1 MQVAPAIFIKKDKRM
16 KRMMVIFILAIPLL
30 VTAQTY
36 YYDKNW
42 KGVEREDFA
51 EYKRI
56 LAPSSDSLHYANKYR
71 DYFITGEK
79 QGEGE
84 YITID
89 RYDDSKS
96 VFDGEQLSY
105 YKNGNVASKLFMKH
119 GKQTGA
125 FEMYFEN
132 GLLSKKGTIGENGL
146 EGLYTEFQ
154 GDGTICVQVEYHHG
168 QPTQDYYT
176 VSNNLGCVSRYRISD
191 NSPVLSPIEPTM
203 RKTQFVNDI
212 EWEYYVS
219 DGLMVAMAND
229 KVYDYGNFISFPIMI
244 NNGTMSEVNFLPE
257 NLSADMID
265 KKGRKKPLEILTR
278 KEYMAKVDRSQ
289 SWSKFF
295 AGLGAAATAAAAGT
309 STSSTDVSTNS
320 STNSYAYSSYD
331 ASANAYGASV
341 GAAVGSGGWGVGSS
355 VSAAHANMHGSASAY
370 GHSNTR
376 TNTSVRT
383 TNYDGAAAYQ
393 AYVIERDR
401 VAQYDEAL
409 AQEREAH
416 NEGYLRRTT
425 IQPGEKIAGLVYA
438 KKGKGERVSAKLVLN
453 GLEYYFEWKAPK

>member
-1 MQVAPAIFIKKDKRM
+1 MRKLFVLFVWTTPFTSI
-16 KRMMVIFILAIPLL
+16 
-30 VTAQTY
+30 AQTY

-56 LAPSSDSLHYANKYR
+56 LAPSSDSLHYGNKYR
-71 DYFITGEK
+71 DFYITGEK

-84 YITID
+84 YLSVD
-89 RYDDSKS
+89 PYDDSKS
-96 VFDGEQLSY
+96 VFDGEQITY
-105 YKNGNVASKLFMKH
+105 YKNGKIANKFFVKN

-125 FEMYFEN
+125 FESYFEN
-132 GLLSKKGTIGENGL
+132 GLLSKKGTIGANGF

-154 GDGTICVQVEYHHG
+154 GDGTICVQVEYKNG

-176 VSNNLGCVSRYRISD
+176 VSNNLGCVSRYRIAD
-191 NSPVLSPIEPTM
+191 NKPVFTSVDESM

-219 DGLMVAMAND
+219 DGIMVAMAND
-229 KVYDYGNFISFPIMI
+229 KVYDYGNFISFPIII
-244 NNGTMSEVNFLPE
+244 NNGTMTEIDFLPE
-257 NLSADMID
+257 KLNANMID
-265 KKGRKKPLEILTR
+265 KKGRKKPLEILSR

-309 STSSTDVSTNS
+309 STSSTNVSSNS
-320 STNSYAYSSYD
+320 STSSTAYGSYD

-341 GAAVGSGGWGVGSS
+341 GAAVGSGGWGVGASA
-355 VSAAHANMHGSASAY
+355 SAAHTNMHGSASVH

-376 TNTSVRT
+376 SNTSVRT

-425 IQPGEKIAGLVYA
+425 IQPGEKISGLIYA
-438 KKGKGERVSAKLVLN
+438 KKEKGERVSATLELN
-453 GLEYYFEWKAPK
+453 GILYCFEWAAPK

>member
-1 MQVAPAIFIKKDKRM
+1 MKKAFIL
-16 KRMMVIFILAIPLL
+16 FLLAIPLFSF
-30 VTAQTY
+30 AQTY

-56 LAPSSDSLHYANKYR
+56 LAPSSDSMHYANKYL
-71 DYFITGEK
+71 DFYITGEK

-96 VFDGEQLSY
+96 IFDGEQISF
-105 YKNGNVASKLFMKH
+105 YKNGNIASKLFFKN
-119 GKQTGA
+119 GKQTGN
-125 FEMYFEN
+125 FEINYEN
-132 GLLSKKGTIGENGL
+132 GLLQRKGTIGANGL

-154 GDGTICVQVEYHHG
+154 GDGTICVQMEYHNG
-168 QPTQDYYT
+168 QPVQDYYT
-176 VSNNLGCVSRYRISD
+176 VSNNLGCVSRYRLSD
-191 NSPVLSPIEPTM
+191 NTPVFSPINPES
-203 RKTQFVNDI
+203 RKTQFINDI

-229 KVYDYGNFISFPIMI
+229 KVYDYGNFISFPIII
-244 NNGTMSEVNFLPE
+244 NNGTMSEIDFLPE

-265 KKGRKKPLEILTR
+265 KKGKRKSLEILTR

-295 AGLGAAATAAAAGT
+295 AGLGAAATATAAGT
-309 STSSTDVSTNS
+309 STSSTNVSTNS
-320 STNSYAYSSYD
+320 STDSYAHGSYD
-331 ASANAYGASV
+331 ASANAYGSSV
-341 GAAVGSGGWGVGSS
+341 GAAVGSGGWAVGASASS
-355 VSAAHANMHGSASAY
+355 AHANMHGSAFVH

-376 TNTSVRT
+376 TSTSVRT

-409 AQEREAH
+409 AQDREAH

-425 IQPGEKIAGLVYA
+425 IQPGEKITGLVYA
-438 KKGKGERVSAKLVLN
+438 KKGKGERVSATLILN
-453 GLEYYFEWKAPK
+453 GLQYYFEWKAPK

>member
-1 MQVAPAIFIKKDKRM
+1 MAGGTIKVAPATFNKKKRM
-16 KRMMVIFILAIPLL
+16 KRMMFLFVLAIPML

-71 DYFITGEK
+71 DFFITGEK

-84 YITID
+84 YIAID

-96 VFDGEQLSY
+96 VFDGEQITY
-105 YKNGNVASKLFMKH
+105 YKNGNVASKFFMKN
-119 GKQTGA
+119 GKQTGS
-125 FEMYFEN
+125 FEMFFEN
-132 GLLSKKGTIGENGL
+132 GLLSKKGAIGENGL

-191 NSPVLSPIEPTM
+191 NSPVFSPIEPTM

-229 KVYDYGNFISFPIMI
+229 KVYDYGNFISFPI
-244 NNGTMSEVNFLPE
+244 NNS
-257 NLSADMID
+257 NLFFIFST
-265 KKGRKKPLEILTR
+265 KFKNPLASNITN
-278 KEYMAKVDRSQ
+278 K
-289 SWSKFF
+289 
-295 AGLGAAATAAAAGT
+295 
-309 STSSTDVSTNS
+309 ST
-320 STNSYAYSSYD
+320 
-331 ASANAYGASV
+331 
-341 GAAVGSGGWGVGSS
+341 
-355 VSAAHANMHGSASAY
+355 
-370 GHSNTR
+370 
-376 TNTSVRT
+376 
-383 TNYDGAAAYQ
+383 
-393 AYVIERDR
+393 
-401 VAQYDEAL
+401 
-409 AQEREAH
+409 
-416 NEGYLRRTT
+416 
-425 IQPGEKIAGLVYA
+425 
-438 KKGKGERVSAKLVLN
+438 
-453 GLEYYFEWKAPK
+453 

>member
-1 MQVAPAIFIKKDKRM
+1 MRKTFVLFA
-16 KRMMVIFILAIPLL
+16 LAVPLL
-30 VTAQTY
+30 SVAQTY

-42 KGVEREDFA
+42 KGVDREDFA
-51 EYKRI
+51 AYKRL
-56 LAPSSDSLHYANKYR
+56 LAPAPDSLHYANKYL
-71 DYFITGEK
+71 DFYITGEK

-96 VFDGEQLSY
+96 VFDGEQISY
-105 YKNGNVASKLFMKH
+105 YKNGNIASKFFIKN
-119 GKQTGA
+119 GKQIGN
-125 FEMYFEN
+125 FEMNYEN
-132 GLLSKKGTIGENGL
+132 GLLQRKGTMGENGL

-154 GDGTICVQVEYHHG
+154 GDGTICVQVEYHDG
-168 QPTQDYYT
+168 KPVDDYYT

-191 NSPVLSPIEPTM
+191 NTPVFSPIDPEK
-203 RKTQFVNDI
+203 RKTQFINDI

-219 DGLMVAMAND
+219 DGLTVAMAND
-229 KVYDYGNFISFPIMI
+229 KVYDYGNFISFPIII
-244 NNGTMSEVNFLPE
+244 NNGTMLEIDFLPE
-257 NLSADMID
+257 KLSADMID
-265 KKGRKKPLEILTR
+265 KKGRRKPLEILTR

-309 STSSTDVSTNS
+309 STSSTNVSSNS
-320 STNSYAYSSYD
+320 STNSYAYGSYD
-331 ASANAYGASV
+331 ASANAYGTSV
-341 GAAVGSGGWGVGSS
+341 GAAVGSGGWGVGASA
-355 VSAAHANMHGSASAY
+355 SAAHANMHGSASAY

-425 IQPGEKIAGLVYA
+425 IQPGEKISGLVYA
-438 KKGKGERVSAKLVLN
+438 KKGKGERVSATLILN
-453 GLEYYFEWKAPK
+453 GLHFYFEWKAPK

>member
-1 MQVAPAIFIKKDKRM
+1 MRKSFVSF
-16 KRMMVIFILAIPLL
+16 VFLAMPFFAS
-30 VTAQTY
+30 AQTY

-42 KGVEREDFA
+42 RGVEHEDFA
-51 EYKRI
+51 EYKRV
-56 LAPSSDSLHYANKYR
+56 LSPSSDSLHYGNKYR
-71 DYFITGEK
+71 DFYITGEK

-84 YITID
+84 YLSID
-89 RYDDSKS
+89 PYDDSKS
-96 VFDGEQLSY
+96 VFDGEQTTY
-105 YKNGNVASKLFMKH
+105 YKNGNVASKFYVKNGMQK
-119 GKQTGA
+119 GA
-125 FEMYFEN
+125 FESYFEN
-132 GLLSKKGTIGENGL
+132 GLLAKKGTIGNNGL

-154 GDGTICVQVEYHHG
+154 GDGTICVQVEYKNG
-168 QPTQDYYT
+168 QPVKDFYT

-191 NSPVLSPIEPTM
+191 NSPVFSPIEPDM

-212 EWEYYVS
+212 EWEYYLS
-219 DGLMVAMAND
+219 DGIMVAMAND
-229 KVYDYGNFISFPIMI
+229 KVYDYGNFISFPIII
-244 NNGTMSEVNFLPE
+244 NNGTMSEIDFLPE
-257 NLSADMID
+257 KLRAEMID
-265 KKGRKKPLEILTR
+265 KKGRRKPLEILTR

-309 STSSTDVSTNS
+309 STSSTNISSNS
-320 STNSYAYSSYD
+320 STNSYAYGSYD

-341 GAAVGSGGWGVGSS
+341 GAAVGSGGWGVGASA
-355 VSAAHANMHGSASAY
+355 SAAHANMHGSASAY
-370 GHSNTR
+370 GHSNTHS
-376 TNTSVRT
+376 NTSIRT

-425 IQPGEKIAGLVYA
+425 IHPGEKISGLVYA
-438 KKGKGERVSAKLVLN
+438 KKGKGERVSATLELN
-453 GLEYYFEWKAPK
+453 GISYYFEWAAPK

>member
-1 MQVAPAIFIKKDKRM
+1 MRKT
-16 KRMMVIFILAIPLL
+16 FILFALVTPLL
-30 VTAQTY
+30 SVAQTY

-51 EYKRI
+51 AYKRL
-56 LAPSSDSLHYANKYR
+56 LAPAPDSLHYANKYL
-71 DYFITGEK
+71 DFYITGEK

-96 VFDGEQLSY
+96 VFDGEQISY
-105 YKNGNVASKLFMKH
+105 YKNGNIASKFFIKN
-119 GKQTGA
+119 GKQIGS
-125 FEMYFEN
+125 FEMNYEN
-132 GLLSKKGTIGENGL
+132 GLLQRKGTMGEKGL

-154 GDGTICVQVEYHHG
+154 GDGTICVQMEYRDG
-168 QPTQDYYT
+168 KPVDDYYT

-191 NSPVLSPIEPTM
+191 NTPVFSPIDPEK
-203 RKTQFVNDI
+203 RKTQFINDI

-219 DGLMVAMAND
+219 DGLTVAMAND
-229 KVYDYGNFISFPIMI
+229 KVYDYGNYISFPIII
-244 NNGTMSEVNFLPE
+244 NNGTMLEIDFLPE
-257 NLSADMID
+257 KLSADMID
-265 KKGRKKPLEILTR
+265 KKGRRKPLEILTR

-309 STSSTDVSTNS
+309 STSSTNVSSNS
-320 STNSYAYSSYD
+320 STNSYAYGSYD
-331 ASANAYGASV
+331 ASANAYGTSV
-341 GAAVGSGGWGVGSS
+341 GAAVGSGGWGVGASA
-355 VSAAHANMHGSASAY
+355 SAAHANMHGSASAY

-425 IQPGEKIAGLVYA
+425 IQPGEKISGLVYA
-438 KKGKGERVSAKLVLN
+438 KKGKGERVSATLILN
-453 GLEYYFEWKAPK
+453 GLHFYFEWKAPK